1 MAMNKTFSDRIRVT
15 RRGKFIARAA
25 GQDHFNAKERR
36 SRQLNKKRNIA
47 LTLPRKIA
55 SRYRS

>member
-1 MAMNKTFSDRIRVT
+1 MSMNKTFSDRIRTT
-15 RRGKFIARAA
+15 RRGKFIARGA

-36 SRQLNKKRNIA
+36 SRQLNKKRNIS